1 MKEVVERE
9 SVATGI
15 TMEVEELQRQNQDSF
30 RVRSMFSRA
39 AWRGGAISLNHPFTP
54 PDPRVVP
61 LHIASFPYARRC

>member
-30 RVRSMFSRA
+30 RVRSECITRCLWRLDPTVPNTIDSCRSRN
-39 AWRGGAISLNHPFTP
+39 GSSI
-54 PDPRVVP
+54 P
-61 LHIASFPYARRC
+61 LERFLH